1 MKFINLSPAKTQDFY
16 LKFQSQLDI
25 LMKNV
30 LYLTHEVDHIKKL
43 LIEITH
49 DNGLQ
54 KQVDEYF
61 EETSPQ
67 TDPVQEISDLQYK
80 K

>member
-1 MKFINLSPAKTQDFY
+1 MLFNNLSPKTDFSSK
-16 LKFQSQLDI
+16 LTSNLDI

-30 LYLTHEVDHIKKL
+30 LYLTHEIDQIKK
-43 LIEITH
+43 IVKAIY
-49 DNGLQ
+49 DDGQLQ

-67 TDPVQEISDLQYK
+67 TEQKTL
-80 K
+80 